1 VSDASTKS
9 AALALTEKDT
19 QAVAED
25 DKYDDKSLVEM
36 QSVSLQSLY
45 WHLPFSYSG
54 RRIIICTYCETLCIS
69 PSLFLFFFPF
79 FFFFSVLWL
88 GHGGC

>member
-1 VSDASTKS
+1 VERYVSDASTKS

-36 QSVSLQSLY
+36 QSVSL
-45 WHLPFSYSG
+45 
-54 RRIIICTYCETLCIS
+54 
-69 PSLFLFFFPF
+69 
-79 FFFFSVLWL
+79 
-88 GHGGC
+88 